1 MAQPCGQ
8 GVIMTRGALG
18 LLVVVSGGPSS
29 VVEWL
34 AKTYPAQKHL
44 EGAATTVWM

>member
-8 GVIMTRGALG
+8 GVIMTRGVVG

-29 VVEWL
+29 MVEWV
-34 AKTYPAQKHL
+34 AITYPAQKHID
-44 EGAATTVWM
+44 GAAATV